1 MFPQAAPAPLTE
13 SQAAPAPLTETQAAP
28 APLTEAQARE
38 RIARAGFNELDAPPQ
53 RGFASIVRS
62 TLSEPMFAMLL
73 AAAALYLMLGN
84 IGEGALLVGGAMLS
98 VGLVVMQETRNERA
112 LAALRSLAAPTA
124 RVLRAEGEKRIPAR
138 EIAPGD
144 FVLVGEGER
153 VPADG
158 VVLRGDVLALDE
170 SILTGESAPVLK
182 SPTPSPDLSIDP
194 EPGEASPVVFAGT
207 MTTRGQA
214 TLLTLR
220 TGRATRLGRIGRSL
234 SAIEQG
240 QTPLQRA
247 MRGVVG
253 WLGAAALGFCAIVAV
268 AYWWFRGDWIEAGLA
283 GLTLAIALTP
293 EEFPMVLV
301 VFLALGSWRLAQH
314 NVLARRSAVIETLGA
329 VSMLCVDKTGTLTQ
343 NRMEVAALASGGAV
357 WSGQGAVPAE
367 FARLLDAG
375 LRACALEPSDP
386 MDRALHRLAHD
397 NGGAKLEPSLSL
409 RTYPLRP
416 ELLAFTQAWRSG
428 TGAMA
433 AAKGAP
439 EAIERLCRMDEAER
453 AQVGASLDE
462 FAREG
467 LRVLAVAS
475 CANFD
480 PAAGPEGQEFRFEG
494 LVAFRDPLRP
504 DVPQAIAEARAAG
517 VSVAMITGDH
527 PATALAI
534 AREAGID
541 CEAGVLTGAELGLLT
556 PEDLRARLATARVFA
571 RVRPEQK
578 LALVEGF
585 RALGHVVAMTGDGVN
600 DAPALKAADAGVA
613 MGGRGSDVAREA
625 ADIVLLD
632 DNFASIVGG
641 VRLGRRIFANLR
653 KALIYICAIH
663 VPVAGLALL
672 PILMGLPPILYP
684 AHVMM
689 LELVIDPVCALVFEG
704 EPDAR
709 GAMQRPPRPRG
720 EALFGVRHIALGL
733 LDGLVLLG
741 ATYGLYLLALKYAL
755 PPDEARATAY
765 VSLVCGNLALAF
777 ATAAEPGSS
786 FFDERRRVFWLIA
799 LVAALLLAVVLVVPL
814 LATLFRFALPP
825 APWLAGSLG
834 VALVAG
840 AWSGVARLLRGP

>member
-1 MFPQAAPAPLTE
+1 MEGLLQDGG
-13 SQAAPAPLTETQAAP
+13 P
-28 APLTEAQARE
+28 APLTEAEARE
-38 RIARAGFNELDAPPQ
+38 ALARHGFNEIEAQ
-53 RGFASIVRS
+53 RSRSVARIIGS

-84 IGEGALLVGGAMLS
+84 LGEGALLVCGALLS
-98 VGLVVMQETRNERA
+98 IALVVVQESRNERA

-124 RVLRAEGEKRIPAR
+124 RVLRAGGERRIPAR

-153 VPADG
+153 VPVDALI
-158 VVLRGDVLALDE
+158 LRGDVLAVDE
-170 SILTGESAPVLK
+170 SVLTGESAPVLK
-182 SPTPSPDLSIDP
+182 SPDVGRPDMTTDP
-194 EPGEASPVVFAGT
+194 EPGEPSSVVFAGT
-207 MTTRGQA
+207 MTTQGQA

-220 TGRATRLGRIGRSL
+220 TGHATRLGRIGGSL

-240 QTPLQRA
+240 QTPLQQA
-247 MRGVVG
+247 MRAVVG
-253 WLGAAALGFCAIVAV
+253 WLGACALGFCALVAV

-343 NRMEVAALASGGAV
+343 NRMEVAALAAGEAA
-357 WSGQGAVPAE
+357 WRGQGAPPPQLGSLQQTAI
-367 FARLLDAG
+367 
-375 LRACALEPSDP
+375 RACATEPSDP
-386 MDRALHRLAHD
+386 MDRALHRL
-397 NGGAKLEPSLSL
+397 GPGAGCVLDPANSL

-416 ELLAFTQAWRSG
+416 DLLAFIHAWRSG
-428 TGAMA
+428 DGALA

-439 EAIERLCRMDEAER
+439 EAIFELCAMSPADR
-453 AQVGASLDE
+453 AAVGASLHG
-462 FAREG
+462 FAEGG

-475 CANFD
+475 CADFD
-480 PAAGPEGQEFRFEG
+480 LARAPEAQVFRFEG
-494 LVAFRDPLRP
+494 LVAFRDPLRA
-504 DVPQAIAEARAAG
+504 DVPQAIAEARGAG
-517 VSVAMITGDH
+517 MSVAMITGDH
-527 PATALAI
+527 PSTALAI
-534 AREAGID
+534 AREAGLD
-541 CEAGVLTGAELGLLT
+541 CEAGVLTGAELATLAAD
-556 PEDLRARLATARVFA
+556 ELRARLAAVRVFA

-585 RALGHVVAMTGDGVN
+585 RSLGHVVAMTGDGVN
-600 DAPALKAADAGVA
+600 DAPALKAADAGIA

-704 EPDAR
+704 EPGAR
-709 GAMQRPPRPRG
+709 GAMSRPPRPRG
-720 EALFGVRHIALGL
+720 EALFGLRHIGLGL
-733 LDGLVLLG
+733 LDGLVLL
-741 ATYGLYLLALKYAL
+741 AAVYGLYLFALNHAL
-755 PPDEARATAY
+755 PPDQARAAAY
-765 VSLVCGNLALAF
+765 AALVCGNLALAF
-777 ATAAEPGSS
+777 ATAAEPSSS
-786 FFDERRRVFWLIA
+786 FLDERRKVFWMIA
-799 LVAALLLAVVLVVPL
+799 LVAGVLLAAVVATPL
-814 LATLFRFALPP
+814 LAPLFRFELPP
-825 APWLAGSLG
+825 APWLAASLG
-834 VALVAG
+834 VALAAG
-840 AWSGVARLLRGP
+840 AWSGVARLLRGA

>member
-1 MFPQAAPAPLTE
+1 MTMPQSGAPAPL
-13 SQAAPAPLTETQAAP
+13 S
-28 APLTEAQARE
+28 EAEARE
-38 RIARAGFNELDAPPQ
+38 TLARVGFNELEAQPQ
-53 RGFASIVRS
+53 RGVALILRS

-73 AAAALYLMLGN
+73 AAAALYLMLGDVA
-84 IGEGALLVGGAMLS
+84 EGALLVGGAILS

-112 LAALRSLAAPTA
+112 LAALRKLAAPTA
-124 RVLRAEGEKRIPAR
+124 RVLRADGERRISAR
-138 EIAPGD
+138 DIAPGD
-144 FVLVGEGER
+144 FLLIGEGER
-153 VPADG
+153 VPADA
-158 VVLRGDVLALDE
+158 VILRGDVLTVDE
-170 SILTGESAPVLK
+170 SVLTGESAPVLK
-182 SPTPSPDLSIDP
+182 SPSVDAPDMTMDP
-194 EPGEASPVVFAGT
+194 EPGEPSAVVFSGT

-214 TLLTLR
+214 TLVVLR

-240 QTPLQRA
+240 QTPLQLA
-247 MRGVVG
+247 MRRVVG
-253 WLGAAALGFCAIVAV
+253 WLGVAALAFCLLVAV

-283 GLTLAIALTP
+283 GLTLAISLTP

-301 VFLALGSWRLAQH
+301 VFLALGSWRLARH

-343 NRMEVAALASGGAV
+343 NSMEVAALAANGTVWRPDGGLLV
-357 WSGQGAVPAE
+357 DR
-367 FARLLDAG
+367 ARLLDVA
-375 LRACALEPSDP
+375 LRACATEPSDP
-386 MDRALHRLAHD
+386 MDRALHRLAEKSGLALD
-397 NGGAKLEPSLSL
+397 ASQSI

-416 ELLAFTQAWRSG
+416 DLLAFTQAWPAG
-428 TGAMA
+428 EGAMA

-439 EAIERLCRMDEAER
+439 EAIFRLCRTPELER
-453 AQVGASLDE
+453 AGFSAELAD
-462 FAREG
+462 FAEQG

-475 CANFD
+475 CSEFD
-480 PAAGPEGQEFRFEG
+480 MARDPEGQDFRFEG

-504 DVPQAIAEARAAG
+504 DVGKAIAEAREAG
-517 VSVAMITGDH
+517 VAVAMITGDH
-527 PATALAI
+527 PATALAV

-541 CEAGVLTGAELGLLT
+541 SARGALTGTELSTLSAN
-556 PEDLRARLATARVFA
+556 ELRARLQDIRVFA

-585 RALGHVVAMTGDGVN
+585 KALGHVVAMTGDGVN

-613 MGGRGSDVAREA
+613 MGRRGSDVAREA

-653 KALIYICAIH
+653 KALIYISAIH

-672 PILMGLPPILYP
+672 PILMGLPPILFP

-704 EPDAR
+704 EPGARDAMR
-709 GAMQRPPRPRG
+709 SPPRRRG
-720 EALFGVRHIALGL
+720 EPLFGLRHIVMGV
-733 LDGLVLLG
+733 LDGAVLL
-741 ATYGLYLLALKYAL
+741 ASVYALYLAALRQGL
-755 PPDEARATAY
+755 PAEQARATAY
-765 VSLVCGNLALAF
+765 VALVCGNLALAF

-786 FFDERRRVFWLIA
+786 FFDARRRIFWLIA
-799 LVAALLLAVVLVVPL
+799 AVAALLLALVVAVPI
-814 LATLFRFALPP
+814 LAPLFRFQVPP
-825 APWLAGSLG
+825 PLWLAAGLC

-840 AWSGVARLLRGP
+840 AWSGVARLLRGR